1 MSLSLLKAGEPIG
14 FCGATTVMPFIIL
27 PSLWLTGLMSIGSI
41 FCLNFQYNRVLQRC
55 KYQIEQNQNCDKY
68 KYL

>member
-14 FCGATTVMPFIIL
+14 FWGATTVMPFIIL

-41 FCLNFQYNRVLQRC
+41 FLSKFS
-55 KYQIEQNQNCDKY
+55 I
-68 KYL
+68 